1 MLSVCM
7 KAVLRWAIFGRT
19 SITPTDRNGIVT
31 MTMTVGNREVFARRI
46 HDNTSV

>member
-1 MLSVCM
+1 M

-31 MTMTVGNREVFARRI
+31 MTMTVGTREPFGHLSRRV
-46 HDNTSV
+46 HNNASV